1 MTCDLCRN
9 DEALAGQLLC
19 PVCQEA
25 ILRLATAVKATA
37 EIKPTRVNP
46 LPVVNR
52 GPAHFKAAAGV
63 GIGKTLSVPPSQPP
77 LYKPKADRWS
87 EESLPDFTD

>member
-25 ILRLATAVKATA
+25 ILRLATAVKAAA
-37 EIKPTRVNP
+37 EIKPTPVNP

-52 GPAHFKAAAGV
+52 GPAHFKAAASA
-63 GIGKTLSVPPSQPP
+63 GIGMPPPVPPSPSRS
-77 LYKPKADRWS
+77 YKPKADRWS